1 MKSKK
6 EKKSENKSK
15 TTVDFKTKLA
25 VFLTLAIIVIGGIVF
40 GSVFLYHQ
48 IFTENPRFNLSKL
61 IVESNGYWNNK
72 NNELLRLTDLKLHK
86 DNIWKLSLSSLRKK
100 VLLLPGVENCDVIRV
115 IPDTI
120 QFIIT
125 ERIPRAQLAEFRA
138 VMVDSDTYA
147 LLAQIIFYCFTEVSE
162 MGAAQ
167 QQGTDALLTQRLK
180 TFRNAA
186 LHRRVVGVAVAALY
200 KLHKGLAGQG
210 DDPLLRSELSYPA
223 LENAALYAGAGG
235 DDAQRAA
242 ALHCHHGPDA
252 GVHHVEN
259 RQMEGGEHIGGGA
272 GHGAA
277 GGNNGLGAAVA
288 EKLHILQ
295 GHLAKLLHGLCAVG
309 HPCGVT
315 EVYYVFIGQQ
325 LPQREHRGKAAQT
338 GVKNADG

>member
-15 TTVDFKTKLA
+15 TAVDFKTKLA
-25 VFLTLAIIVIGGIVF
+25 VFLTLAIIVIAGIVF

-138 VMVDSDTYA
+138 VMADSDTYA
-147 LLAQIIFYCFTEVSE
+147 IPTAVAMKTNGKLPFIMGLDPKLEIKVNQKIPELEFAMFLIMKTIRDFSEFEIIAINVENPDYYTLYLRYNGGKRKMVIMPVNYQDVDIKFI
-162 MGAAQ
+162 
-167 QQGTDALLTQRLK
+167 ALRTAMSQAEIKNVEYRVFDLSFK
-180 TFRNAA
+180 D
-186 LHRRVVGVAVAALY
+186 RVVC
-200 KLHKGLAGQG
+200 K
-210 DDPLLRSELSYPA
+210 
-223 LENAALYAGAGG
+223 
-235 DDAQRAA
+235 
-242 ALHCHHGPDA
+242 
-252 GVHHVEN
+252 
-259 RQMEGGEHIGGGA
+259 
-272 GHGAA
+272 
-277 GGNNGLGAAVA
+277 
-288 EKLHILQ
+288 
-295 GHLAKLLHGLCAVG
+295 
-309 HPCGVT
+309 
-315 EVYYVFIGQQ
+315 
-325 LPQREHRGKAAQT
+325 
-338 GVKNADG
+338 